1 MNATLIAVILSI
13 VVIKTKS
20 IMFVLGYHFFWNFT
34 QNMLLSKQIHNRNTL
49 LNLEMNEGF
58 WTGSIRIPESGM
70 AVMIILVLMT
80 IYIYYRFRQVSVGG
94 RSDNEVLPQ
103 GGG

>member
-1 MNATLIAVILSI
+1 
-13 VVIKTKS
+13 
-20 IMFVLGYHFFWNFT
+20 
-34 QNMLLSKQIHNRNTL
+34 
-49 LNLEMNEGF
+49 MNEGF